1 MPTAAVPSALD
12 FGDPRRL
19 DAALSAF
26 ARSLRP
32 SGVLKIAAEVR
43 GLIAAGR
50 PVCDLTVGDFDAAQF
65 PIPER
70 LQELVVK
77 ALAAGETNYPPA
89 DGLLSLRQ
97 AVTEYIAREH
107 GVVYP
112 LESVAI
118 TAGGR
123 PAIYAAY
130 RCLVDPGD
138 TVLYTVPSWNNDHY
152 VGFVGARTTA
162 VPTSQENGFQ
172 PTAADFLP
180 HLPKA
185 ALLCLCS
192 PNNPTGTTL
201 HPAVLRDILLAVVRE
216 NSHRGAAGRR
226 PLFVLHD
233 LMYGS
238 LVFGG
243 TSHPHPLAL
252 VPEMAPWLV
261 TVDGVSKAFAGTGL
275 RVGWAV
281 GAPAAIVRIKEFLSH
296 VGAWAPRPE
305 QVATAAFLREP
316 QAIAQFRAGMKEA
329 LVARLDA
336 LQQGF
341 SALRQAGYPVD
352 SVRPQGAIY
361 LSLRVDLVGRKFDG
375 VTIQDN
381 EAIRKVLLERA
392 GIAAVPF
399 GAFGFPGEG
408 GWFRLSV
415 GAVSLEEIRGALAR
429 IEAMLALS
437 VRPGE
442 AVGIL

>member
-1 MPTAAVPSALD
+1 MSSTTAPTALD

-26 ARSLRP
+26 SHHLRP
-32 SGVLKIAAEVR
+32 SAVLKIAAEVR

-50 PVCDLTVGDFDAAQF
+50 QICNLTVGDFDAAQF

-70 LQELVVK
+70 LRQLIAD

-89 DGLLSLRQ
+89 DGILSLRR
-97 AVTEYIAREH
+97 AVTEYIARDH

-112 LESVAI
+112 VESVLI

-130 RCLVDPGD
+130 RCLVDPGE
-138 TVLYTVPSWNNDHY
+138 TVLYAVPSWNNDHY
-152 VGFVGARTTA
+152 IGFVGARAQA
-162 VPTSQENGFQ
+162 VSTREENGFQ
-172 PTAADFLP
+172 PTAEELVPELP
-180 HLPKA
+180 GA

-201 HPAVLRDILLAVVRE
+201 DPGVLRDILLAVVEE
-216 NSHRGAAGRR
+216 NGRRAGAGRR

-238 LVFGG
+238 LVFGAAAER
-243 TSHPHPLAL
+243 HPLTL
-252 VPEMAPWLV
+252 VPAMAPWLV

-281 GAPAAIVRIKEFLSH
+281 GAPAAITRMGEFLSH

-316 QAIAQFRAGMKEA
+316 EAIAEFRASMERA
-329 LVARLDA
+329 LTARLDA
-336 LQQGF
+336 LYQGF
-341 SALRQAGYPVD
+341 SALKRAGHPVD
-352 SVRPQGAIY
+352 CVRPQGAIY
-361 LSLRVDLVGRKFDG
+361 LSLRLDLVGRQFGG
-375 VTIQDN
+375 VPIPDSETL
-381 EAIRKVLLERA
+381 RTVLLERA

-399 GAFGFPGEG
+399 QAFGFPGEG
-408 GWFRLSV
+408 GWFRLSA
-415 GAVSLEEIRGALAR
+415 GAVSLPDIAAALTR
-429 IEAMLALS
+429 IEALLQ
-437 VRPGE
+437 G
-442 AVGIL
+442 